1 MTRSHDK
8 SVTDNRSR
16 SRYEIEVNGE
26 LAGFSAYQQRG
37 DLVIFTETIIDP
49 RFRGR
54 GIGSRLVAAALAD
67 VERRELRVM
76 PRCSFVQDFLRL
88 QPPPRCAVEA

>member
-1 MTRSHDK
+1 MTRTGDK
-8 SVTDNRSR
+8 NVTDNHAL

-26 LAGFSAYQQRG
+26 LAGFSVYQRRG
-37 DLVIFTETIIDP
+37 DMLIFTETVVEP

-67 VERRELRVM
+67 AERRKLRVM
-76 PRCSFVQDFLRL
+76 PRCPFIQDFLRL
-88 QPPPRCAVEA
+88 QPDPRTAVEA